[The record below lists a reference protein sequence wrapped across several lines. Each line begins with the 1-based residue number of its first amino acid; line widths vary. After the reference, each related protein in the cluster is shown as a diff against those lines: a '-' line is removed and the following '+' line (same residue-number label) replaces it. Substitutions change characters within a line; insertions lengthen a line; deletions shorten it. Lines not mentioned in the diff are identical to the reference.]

1 MTILLIEDEQ
11 PVRELL
17 TRRLQAHGYDTQEA
31 ENGRIGFE
39 KAKQIKPGL
48 IILDLNMP
56 ELDGIQ
62 VYQKLHQDPATEAI
76 PVLFL
81 TALSAGGT
89 MTEQSL
95 AIIASAKHRVQLQ
108 GKYAVMGKPYDA
120 QQLLE
125 TIRRLTGQEKT
136 TPAPGS

>member
-1 MTILLIEDEQ
+1 MTILIIEDEAQ
-11 PVRELL
+11 VRELL
-17 TRRLQAHGYDTQEA
+17 GRRLQAHSYETQEA
-31 ENGRIGFE
+31 ENGKVGLE
-39 KAKQIKPGL
+39 KAKQLKPEL

-56 ELDGIQ
+56 EIDGIQ
-62 VYQKLHQDPATEAI
+62 VYQRLRQDPDTAKI

-95 AIIASAKHRVQLQ
+95 AIIASAKHRVQLT

-125 TIRRLTGQEKT
+125 TIRKLLGQESA
-136 TPAPGS
+136 PAV

>member
-1 MTILLIEDEQ
+1 MTILLIEDEAQ
-11 PVRELL
+11 VRELL
-17 TRRLQAHGYDTQEA
+17 IRRLQAHGYDTQEA
-31 ENGRIGFE
+31 ENGKIGLE
-39 KAKQIKPGL
+39 KAKQLKPEL

-62 VYQKLHQDPATEAI
+62 VYQRLRQDPDTAKI

-95 AIIASAKHRVQLQ
+95 AIIASAKHRVQLT

-125 TIRRLTGQEKT
+125 TIRRLAGQENV
-136 TPAPGS
+136 PGSKS